1 MTGGVTPS
9 KLGTQPIGES
19 ARVAQGIYQLKLPV
33 PFPLR
38 FVSVYLVEHENDW
51 TIIDTGYAYPPT
63 HDTWERGAAEV
74 GCDLVRDVARIVV
87 THFHPDHL
95 GAAWWLQERSGAPVY
110 MLEEEIPFSRK
121 LWGDT
126 KSREHFTEYLTRHGM
141 SRKMA
146 ELAAAEIRSG
156 LPLPE
161 EMLPLRPGETM
172 PLGRNT
178 ARVIHTP
185 GHADNQFIL
194 HDEVRGILF
203 AADHLLLEITPN
215 IGLWPES
222 EPHPLARYMR
232 SLDELRGLDA
242 DLILPGHGPVFH
254 DLDGR
259 IEEIL
264 VHHAER
270 LDVMQAIL
278 EDGPKMPYKISR
290 VVFRGAITVRQR
302 CFALAETLAHLDHL
316 ALEGQAERIEGET
329 VAYRVVQSPTSRL
342 NPPGRRSRPR
352 AG

>member
-1 MTGGVTPS
+1 MSEGVSPS

-19 ARVAQGIYQLKLPV
+19 TRVAEGIYQLKLSV

-38 FVSVYLVEHENDW
+38 FVSVYLVEDENGW

-63 HDTWERGAAEV
+63 YETWERGAADL

-95 GAAWWLQERSGAPVY
+95 GGAWWLQERSGAPVY
-110 MLEEEIPFSRK
+110 MLEEEIPFSRR
-121 LWGDT
+121 LWGGIEG
-126 KSREHFTEYLTRHGM
+126 RGPFVEFLARHGM
-141 SRKMA
+141 PLGMA
-146 ELAAAEIRSG
+146 KTAAAEIRSR

-161 EMLPLRPGETM
+161 EMLPLRSEEILPIGS
-172 PLGRNT
+172 GVS
-178 ARVIHTP
+178 RVIHTP

-222 EPHPLARYMR
+222 EPHPLARYMK
-232 SLDELRGLDA
+232 SLGELRGLDA

-259 IEEIL
+259 IAEL
-264 VHHAER
+264 LRHHEER
-270 LDVMQAIL
+270 LDLMRRVIG
-278 EDGPKMPYKISR
+278 DGPKTPYEVSR
-290 VVFRGAITVRQR
+290 VLFRGAITIRQR
-302 CFALAETLAHLDHL
+302 CFALVETLAHLDHL
-316 ALEGQAERIEGET
+316 VLEGRAERLESGT
-329 VAYRVVQSPTSRL
+329 LAYRTR
-342 NPPGRRSRPR
+342 
-352 AG
+352 